1 MLSTFAAT
9 RQGIKKMNNWKVGV
23 RLGASFAIVVL
34 LLAGAVTFGVSVI
47 RELQESIDLVV
58 SRAFPT
64 TVQALRWEVLV
75 QESAR
80 DMRTVLL
87 MNDPKRIKLVRDR
100 MSEVIKQRGVIAEQM
115 DKRISSPAARVILN
129 EVLEAR
135 KKLSPLEL
143 EFLQMVDTGRPDEAQ
158 VFLFD
163 KLRPAQTDLIAA
175 LEKLV
180 VFAENASNKAG
191 EKAAADAAAGVIWLA
206 GVAGI
211 AVLLAGLIAW
221 LATRSIVLPLRAA
234 VAASGEITK
243 GNLRS
248 AITVDRKDEL
258 GVLLGSLSE
267 MQASLAGL
275 VRQIQGNAGE
285 VSGAAASLVTTA
297 EQVSVSTESQS
308 EAASAMAA
316 SVEEMTVSV
325 NHISESAQSASAR
338 TSESN
343 ELSEASRGVVGNAG
357 IEMTA
362 IASGIERSA
371 ALVQT
376 LQEQSKEISNIA
388 DVIKNIAEQTNL
400 LALNAAIEAAR
411 AGENGRGFA
420 VVADAVRNLAERT
433 TASTVEIGSTI
444 AKIQE
449 STNLVFQDMSASVE
463 RARSGL
469 ALSQEAGASIS
480 RLAETSQQVMSS
492 VGEISAALK
501 EQSQASNDI
510 ARHVERI
517 AQMAEENTGAVAHTK
532 ESAQRLESL
541 AAGLQSSVMRFTV

>member
-1 MLSTFAAT
+1 M
-9 RQGIKKMNNWKVGV
+9 KNWKVGV

-34 LLAGAVTFGVSVI
+34 LLTGAVALGISVI
-47 RELQESIDLVV
+47 GKLQGSIDLVV
-58 SRAFPT
+58 NRAFPA
-64 TVQALRWEVLV
+64 TVQALRWEALV
-75 QESAR
+75 NESAR
-80 DMRTVLL
+80 DMRTLLL
-87 MNDPKRIKLVRDR
+87 MNDAKRVKLVRDR
-100 MSEVIKQRGVIAEQM
+100 MAEVMKQRGAIAEQM
-115 DKRISSPAARVILN
+115 DKTITAPAARALLE
-129 EVLEAR
+129 EVLAAR
-135 KKLSPLEL
+135 KQLTPLES
-143 EFLQMVDTGRPDEAQ
+143 EFLQMLDSGRSDEAQ

-163 KLRPAQTDLIAA
+163 KMRPAQTDLNAA

-180 VFAENASNKAG
+180 VFAETASKNAG
-191 EKAAADAAAGVIWLA
+191 EKAAGEAAAGITWL
-206 GVAGI
+206 VAAAAA
-211 AVLLAGLIAW
+211 AVLLAGLVAW

-248 AITVDRKDEL
+248 AIAVDRQDEL

-267 MQASLAGL
+267 MQASLADL

-285 VSGAAASLVTTA
+285 VSGAAASLVSTA

-325 NHISESAQSASAR
+325 NHIADSAQSASAR

-343 ELSEASRGVVGNAG
+343 ELSETSRSVVNNAG
-357 IEMTA
+357 TEMTA

-371 ALVQT
+371 TLVQT

-420 VVADAVRNLAERT
+420 VVADAVRTLAERT

-541 AAGLQSSVMRFTV
+541 ASGLQSSVMRFTV